1 MARTGRDISL
11 LFDLFAVYQRVGG
24 LVAAA
29 LDGAGLS
36 GDEYAVY
43 SVLFDLGPLTA
54 TEMAGHLG
62 MPLTTVLDHLRA
74 MDRRRHIVRVPHPA
88 DGRARQV
95 RLSPAGLAAHRR
107 AHAAWEQTT
116 LHSLCRS
123 IVFATPSMR
132 STTQSSPRS
141 RGWAPA
147 AGEPDVAP
155 CLGHGR
161 PSAVRVRA
169 RPGSASVVP
178 TWDTE
183 LRSARGPVRL

>member
-24 LVAAA
+24 LVSLG

-62 MPLTTVLDHLRA
+62 MPLTTVLDYLRV
-74 MDRRRHIVRVPHPA
+74 MDRRRHIHRVPHPV

-95 RLSPAGLAAHRR
+95 RLSPQGLAAHRR
-107 AHAAWEQTT
+107 AHAAWEQMA
-116 LHSLCRS
+116 SL
-123 IVFATPSMR
+123 VE
-132 STTQSSPRS
+132 SSLALP
-141 RGWAPA
+141 
-147 AGEPDVAP
+147 VA
-155 CLGHGR
+155 
-161 PSAVRVRA
+161 RVRQSLQALDDAIIAAEEKIGA
-169 RPGSASVVP
+169 RRQRA
-178 TWDTE
+178 
-183 LRSARGPVRL
+183 